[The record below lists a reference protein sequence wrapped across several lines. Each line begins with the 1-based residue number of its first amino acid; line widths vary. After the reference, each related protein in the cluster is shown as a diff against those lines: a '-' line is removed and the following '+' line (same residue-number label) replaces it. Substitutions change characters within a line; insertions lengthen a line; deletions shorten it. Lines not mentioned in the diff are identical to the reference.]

1 MKKILSINNLK
12 VITLNNKIILENI
25 NMHLNKG
32 EIVAIV
38 GESGSGK
45 TTILKSI
52 FNILNENLKKTNGI
66 IEFNKDI
73 VGSNIET
80 LRGKKV
86 GYIFQESNNSL
97 NPVVKVGKQIQENYI
112 FYDKLSKKEAK
123 MKTLNLLKTLN
134 FEDPVDVY
142 NKYPHQLS
150 GGQNQRIM
158 IASAISN
165 FPDIII
171 ADEPVSSLDINL
183 KMQMLEFFQKLKKE
197 HNMSFIIVTHDFKL
211 LSAFIDRVYVLHK
224 GKIVEEGFTQE
235 VLINPKDDYTKKL
248 IKSSLIL
255 SNKKVDDT

>member
-171 ADEPVSSLDINL
+171 ADEPFSSLDINL